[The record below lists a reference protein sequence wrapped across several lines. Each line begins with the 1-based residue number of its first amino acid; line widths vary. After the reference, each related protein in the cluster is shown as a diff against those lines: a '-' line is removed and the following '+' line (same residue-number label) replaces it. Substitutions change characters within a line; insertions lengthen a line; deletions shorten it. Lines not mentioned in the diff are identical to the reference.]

1 MKKLLIL
8 NGSFCELPIIQKAKE
23 MGYYVITTGNAPELI
38 GHQYADEYI
47 PADYSDK
54 ERILEI
60 VKENDIYRVISC
72 ANDFGVIT
80 ASYVSEQM
88 GWEGQ
93 DSYETVLTIHHK
105 DKFKKFT
112 EEYDIPSP
120 RSVVFTK
127 QEDAEDY
134 AKTAEYP
141 IIVKANDL
149 TGGKGIMKAENLEE
163 AIEAL
168 KNAFTKSREKQIV
181 VEPFI
186 RGTQHSYIAFLA
198 NNKIVTST
206 SCNCYSPINPYLIQA
221 ETFPADHIDEI
232 QPKLD
237 AIIMK
242 MCDVLKLKD
251 GIICLQYILRDG
263 EIFVIESMR
272 RPFGNQLTMIL
283 GQMTGF
289 SWEEGHIKSQIGED
303 CTGIEI
309 KEPPMK
315 YCGHHGIMT
324 RRNGKIK
331 DYHIPESIQ
340 KHLFKKI
347 DMLQPGEEITD
358 YLNQRIAYLYYS
370 YENRDEMNKEV
381 KQYNDLIKI
390 ELESVE

>member
-8 NGSFCELPIIQKAKE
+8 NGSFCELPIIQRAKE
-23 MGYYVITTGNAPELI
+23 MGYYVITTGNAPDLI
-38 GHQYADEYI
+38 GHKYADEYI

-60 VKENDIYRVISC
+60 VKEHDIYRVVSC
-72 ANDFGVIT
+72 ANDFGVLT
-80 ASYVSEQM
+80 SCYVAEQM
-88 GWEGQ
+88 GWKGP
-93 DSYETVLTIHHK
+93 DSYEVALTIHHK

-127 QEDAEDY
+127 QEDAVEY
-134 AKTAEYP
+134 AKTATFP

-163 AIEAL
+163 ALVAL
-168 KNAFTKSREKQIV
+168 DNAFTRSREKNIV

-221 ETFPADHIDEI
+221 ETFPADHIEEL
-232 QPKLD
+232 QPQLD

-242 MCDVLKLKD
+242 MCDVLKLRD
-251 GIICLQYILRDG
+251 GIICLQYMVRDG

-272 RPFGNQLTMIL
+272 RPFGNQLTMVL

-289 SWEEGHIKSQIGED
+289 DWEEAHIRSQIGED
-303 CTGIEI
+303 CSGIEV

-315 YCGHHGIMT
+315 YCGHHGIMA
-324 RRNGKIK
+324 RRNGVVAGYEIDPEIEK
-331 DYHIPESIQ
+331 HI
-340 KHLFKKI
+340 FKKI
-347 DMLQPGEEITD
+347 EMIQPGQSIDD
-358 YLNQRIAYLYYS
+358 YMCERVAYIYYE
-370 YENRDEMNKEV
+370 YQDRDEMNEAVKEF
-381 KQYNDLIKI
+381 NDKIKI
-390 ELESVE
+390 RFEE